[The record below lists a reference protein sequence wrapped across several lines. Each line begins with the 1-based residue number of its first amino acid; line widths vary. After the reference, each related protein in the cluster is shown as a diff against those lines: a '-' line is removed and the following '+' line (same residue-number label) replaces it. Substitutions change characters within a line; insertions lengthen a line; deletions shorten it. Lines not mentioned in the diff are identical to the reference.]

1 MKIYVDA
8 DACPVKKEIE
18 RVATR
23 NKIVVLLVSNGG
35 LRPILHPF
43 IQNIFVS
50 ADADAADKWIVDN
63 GHAND
68 LVITADIILADN
80 CIKKG
85 MLVLKPNGEE
95 LNQKNIGNSLSL
107 RDFSS
112 ETTPFSQVM
121 ETEHKPSESIL
132 RLSKSS
138 IKQRLL
144 GIRTSALQE
153 LLKFFNFLLF

>member
-18 RVATR
+18 RVASR
-23 NKIVVLLVSNGG
+23 NKIEVLLVSNGG
-35 LRPILHPF
+35 LRPISHPF

-50 ADADAADKWIVDN
+50 TDSDAADKWIVDN
-63 GHAND
+63 GQSND

-95 LNQKNIGNSLSL
+95 LNQANIGNTLSL
-107 RDFSS
+107 RDLSSDLRAANPFYQGSGKTFS
-112 ETTPFSQVM
+112 
-121 ETEHKPSESIL
+121 
-132 RLSKSS
+132 
-138 IKQRLL
+138 KQDK
-144 GIRTSALQE
+144 IR
-153 LLKFFNFLLF
+153 FLDNLEKIIRINNQNI